1 MSVTSVLIV
10 EDHAL
15 FRQMLRSQLG
25 RYPEIQVVGEASSGL
40 EAVEKARAV
49 QPDVVLMD
57 IELGPGPSGIEAGYK
72 IKAMNPAI
80 GIVLL
85 SMHVDRQF
93 IVNAAGWSY
102 LLKKNVHD
110 VDVVVRAIKGSSW
123 GMIVIDPEVTEVLRP
138 RRDTPVGKLAP
149 EPARVLELMAQG
161 YSNAA
166 IAQKMGINERMVAE
180 WQDMIYFELGIAREG
195 DIDPR
200 VRAIRAYLEQTRGN

>member
-10 EDHAL
+10 EDQAL

-102 LLKKNVHD
+102 LLKRNVHD

>member
-1 MSVTSVLIV
+1 MSITRVLIV
-10 EDHAL
+10 EDQAL
-15 FRQMLRSQLG
+15 FRRMLRSQLD
-25 RYPEIQVVGEASSGL
+25 RYPDIQVVGEAASGL
-40 EAVEKARAV
+40 EAIEKARAV

-57 IELGPGPSGIEAGYK
+57 IDLGPGPSGIEAGYK
-72 IKAMNPAI
+72 TKAINPGI

-85 SMHVDRQF
+85 SMHVDKQF

-110 VDVVVRAIKGSSW
+110 VDTVVRAIKGSSW
-123 GMIVIDPEVTEVLRP
+123 GMIVIDPEVTEALKP
-138 RRDTPVGKLAP
+138 RRDTPLGRLAP

-161 YSNAA
+161 YSDAA
-166 IAQKMGINERMVAE
+166 IAQKMGINERMVEE
-180 WQDMIYFELGIAREG
+180 WQDMIYYELGIAREG